1 MTPEDKIKNILGT
14 KAMNYLPYF
23 LIVLVLTVFLFYLG
37 DKLTLNERNC
47 STLSSLYT
55 SYPLIKSVDYDSD
68 DFDYRLRDFYIKAA
82 YNCCCGG
89 GFKNDYVNVCALE
102 NTLKNGA
109 RFLDF
114 EIYAKDDMPIIGAS
128 STDEYSYKETYNDLA
143 FKTAMEKVKDVAFSS
158 ICPNPE
164 DPIILHFRIKSEK
177 SSICDVMAK
186 DINHTFGQDHLD
198 KLYSYEYRGNNLGDV
213 KLKDLKKKVIV
224 MVDKSENL
232 KFKSTK
238 LYEFVNMCSG
248 TSILRKYRNNDIE
261 HNIDTDEIMTHNKM
275 KMSIVLP
282 DVNTKTDN
290 YSYIHAKEAGIQIMA
305 MNFQNF
311 DSNLKFYSLFFD
323 SAGYAF
329 ALKPED
335 MRSNTVEIET
345 PESSITLPT
354 TTSYGCPATQE
365 ACPDLTN
372 TPDPLDLNNTPD
384 PPDLT
389 DDNDGKTGDKWNTE
403 TKTGKWKR
411 TLKLDEFENLVDGI
425 KNAMTFTDLYN
436 KIHKNEIYEWTG
448 DVTEKNQGRKH
459 YVKKCN
465 DFDGVPGITFFDQS
479 IWTNL
484 YNFYFQPHNT
494 NNLSSKRIN
503 MFSVDDT
510 KNPNSTFT
518 QYAEKYC
525 NNAVY
530 EDENGEE
537 RKCTYKGV
545 VKKGIRRWE
554 NLKGKKKPTIQGSL
568 NAAFEDYQKDK
579 EYNQGKNPF
588 WVVKCKKRD

>member
-14 KAMNYLPYF
+14 KAMDYLPYF
-23 LIVLVLTVFLFYLG
+23 LILLVLTVFLFYLG

-68 DFDYRLRDFYIKAA
+68 DFDYRLRDFYIKSA

-198 KLYSYEYRGNNLGDV
+198 KLYSYEYRGNNLGNV

-248 TSILRKYRNNDIE
+248 STILRKYRNNDIE

-329 ALKPED
+329 VLKPED

-345 PESSITLPT
+345 PESSVTLPT

-372 TPDPLDLNNTPD
+372 TSD
-384 PPDLT
+384 PPDST
-389 DDNDGKTGDKWNTE
+389 DDIVTPADDVYLLDK
-403 TKTGKWKR
+403 KTGKWDRDMK
-411 TLKLDEFENLVDGI
+411 LKDIRKSNPKNLYQNIIKGEIYNWTNGDDGMINTDDGNKYYVDKCKHFDGI
-425 KNAMTFTDLYN
+425 PGVNFY
-436 KIHKNEIYEWTG
+436 
-448 DVTEKNQGRKH
+448 NQGVWANT
-459 YVKKCN
+459 YGDTGN
-465 DFDGVPGITFFDQS
+465 DPIINS
-479 IWTNL
+479 WTKEEV
-484 YNFYFQPHNT
+484 
-494 NNLSSKRIN
+494 NNE
-503 MFSVDDT
+503 
-510 KNPNSTFT
+510 STIDILGE
-518 QYAEKYC
+518 QYC
-525 NNAVY
+525 NNAIY
-530 EDENGEE
+530 RNRDGNFK
-537 RKCTYKGV
+537 KCGFKNATV
-545 VKKGIRRWE
+545 
-554 NLKGKKKPTIQGSL
+554 KGKPYGRSGST
-568 NAAFEDYQKDK
+568 AKDK
-579 EYNQGKNPF
+579 SKNTIEGAFNIAWEDNKKDDNINKYPF
-588 WVVKCKKRD
+588 WKVKCIENP